1 MLRISRMT
9 DYGTMILVHLAGQ
22 DAATHCAASD
32 VAAATHVAL
41 PTTQKLLK
49 VLARAGLV
57 EATRG
62 ADGGYRLARPP
73 QAISAA
79 EIVDVLEGPVA
90 ITECSTQDSQC
101 ELESLCLVGDAW
113 QQINQAILGA
123 LEDMSLADLQRPS
136 GRFSG
141 PAMNPV
147 SREQR
152 NQTGRTRQSTHYG
165 SRDVS
170 QAD

>member
-9 DYGTMILVHLAGQ
+9 DYGTMILVHLASRENAG
-22 DAATHCAASD
+22 HCAASD

-57 EATRG
+57 EAARG
-62 ADGGYRLARPP
+62 AEGGYRLARPP
-73 QAISAA
+73 EAISAA

-101 ELESLCLVGDAW
+101 ELEALCLVGDAW

-123 LEDMSLADLQRPS
+123 LEDMSLADLQKPS
-136 GRFSG
+136 DRL
-141 PAMNPV
+141 ARTVVNPS
-147 SREQR
+147 SRVQR
-152 NQTGRTRQSTHYG
+152 KHSASAGN
-165 SRDVS
+165 
-170 QAD
+170 

>member
-22 DAATHCAASD
+22 DCSTHCAASD

-62 ADGGYRLARPP
+62 AEGGYRLARPP
-73 QAISAA
+73 GTISAA

-101 ELESLCLVGDAW
+101 ELEQLCLVGDAW
-113 QQINQAILGA
+113 QRINEAILSA
-123 LEDMSLADLQRPS
+123 LRETSLADLQRPS
-136 GRFSG
+136 GRFAG
-141 PAMNPV
+141 AVVNPA
-147 SREQR
+147 SR
-152 NQTGRTRQSTHYG
+152 NQRKQST
-165 SRDVS
+165 R
-170 QAD
+170 ARTP

>member
-1 MLRISRMT
+1 MT

-22 DAATHCAASD
+22 DSSTHCAASD

-49 VLARAGLV
+49 VLARSGLV
-57 EATRG
+57 EAARG
-62 ADGGYRLARPP
+62 AEGGYRLARPP
-73 QAISAA
+73 ESISAA

-101 ELESLCLVGDAW
+101 ELEALCLVGDAW

-123 LEDMSLADLQRPS
+123 LEGMSLADLQKPADRLAS
-136 GRFSG
+136 V
-141 PAMNPV
+141 AMNP
-147 SREQR
+147 SNRGQR
-152 NQTGRTRQSTHYG
+152 KPSVRAQT
-165 SRDVS
+165 
-170 QAD
+170 